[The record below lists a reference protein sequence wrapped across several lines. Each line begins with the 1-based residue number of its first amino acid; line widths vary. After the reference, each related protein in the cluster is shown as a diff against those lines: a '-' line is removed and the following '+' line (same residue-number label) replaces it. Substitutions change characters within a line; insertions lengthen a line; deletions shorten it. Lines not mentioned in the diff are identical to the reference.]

1 MIAAGPSISAMPL
14 SPQLREAYENADY
27 VVFGEPELVLKI
39 GEPSAR
45 LDALL
50 DEEGA
55 PTAIFIT
62 AANPRS
68 EPRSAEENAAALAKL
83 DQIVAAV
90 GYPSR
95 AGEGREPDGGWRE
108 PSRLVVGMWRE
119 NAEALGRLFGQNAI
133 VWIERGRAPELVILV

>member
-1 MIAAGPSISAMPL
+1 MRGL
-14 SPQLREAYENADY
+14 SFMALTPNLRKAYEEADY

-45 LDALL
+45 LDELL
-50 DEEGA
+50 DAEGA

-68 EPRSAEENAAALAKL
+68 EPHKPEENAAALAKL

-95 AGEGREPDGGWRE
+95 AGEGREPDGSWVE
-108 PSRLVVGMWRE
+108 PSRLVIGIWRE
-119 NAEALGRLFGQNAI
+119 NAEALGRLFLQNAI
-133 VWIERGRAPELVILV
+133 VWIERGKPPALLVLV